1 MDPDSSRRR
10 PAAFPF
16 RPQPGE
22 LTAARIRSRLMDR
35 TFTRLASPAI
45 SGVDIHSQLTR
56 GDLDIADLV
65 KQDEELFALL

>member
-1 MDPDSSRRR
+1 
-10 PAAFPF
+10 
-16 RPQPGE
+16 
-22 LTAARIRSRLMDR
+22 MDR

>member
-1 MDPDSSRRR
+1 MDPDSSSRR
-10 PAAFPF
+10 PAACPF

-35 TFTRLASPAI
+35 TFTRLASPA
-45 SGVDIHSQLTR
+45 SQLTR

-65 KQDEELFALL
+65 KQDEELVALL